1 MTLETLYQIIVS
13 EHECQGPLF
22 DYINKDVP
30 PPSYFYAKWTDWVL
44 PFVQE
49 RLKICK
55 EYQYNSDSNKRESEL
70 AIRVL
75 SLLEE
80 EAKILGERKQPE
92 MVQQDSTE
100 VSQAPAQDQA
110 DEDMEARKVPRAY

>member
-1 MTLETLYQIIVS
+1 LYEYLNNDIQ
-13 EHECQGPLF
+13 
-22 DYINKDVP
+22 
-30 PPSYFYAKWTDWVL
+30 PPSYFYAKWTDWI
-44 PFVQE
+44 PAFVQE

-80 EAKILGERKQPE
+80 EAKILNERKQPE
-92 MVQQDSTE
+92 MVQQDSTD
-100 VSQAPAQDQA
+100 VSQAPAQDQ
-110 DEDMEARKVPRAY
+110 EMEAAGPKVPRAY